1 VSNFEFVFSLFGL
14 LLGLALAQLLGG
26 FGRALQSRH
35 RIRIGWLT
43 PILGLIVA
51 LDVTSFWTFA
61 WDVRSSLTPNFFV
74 LICCFAITGLYYLVA
89 RLVFPDEPAEWPDF
103 DVYFF
108 RHKKLVLGGVLAC
121 NVLAYAGQTALGYN
135 PFQNPFM
142 IVVGSVFA
150 PLVIL
155 SIVARGKLY
164 NSIFLGLLLA
174 QYPVLSFYGMLL
186 NRV

>member
-26 FGRALQSRH
+26 FGRALQTRH

-61 WDVRSSLTPNFFV
+61 WEVRNALTPHFFV

-89 RLVFPDEPAEWPDF
+89 RLVFPDEPTEWPDF

-108 RHKKLVLGGVLAC
+108 RHKTLVLGGVLAC
-121 NVLAYAGQTALGYN
+121 NLLAAAGQELLGYD
-135 PFQNPFM
+135 PFSDHFFR
-142 IVVGSVFA
+142 VVAVVFF

-155 SIVARGKLY
+155 SMLARGKLW
-164 NSIFLGLLLA
+164 NTIFLGLLLA
-174 QYPVLSFYGMLL
+174 QYPILSLYSMLI
-186 NRV
+186 NAG